1 MKKMPPPLAATWQ
14 ALFPPTVSVSAAALA
29 ERYQAE
35 IFRYAVR
42 RVGDSAEAEDI
53 TAEVFAAVLAQPGRV
68 PKVSRTASSGDDLT
82 RAYLIGIARRKVTD
96 TLRKRSRHPQE
107 PLSPELPHAH
117 SLEVSLEKQEAARQL
132 RKLLDALPADWR
144 EVLLLKYVE
153 ELSLREIALALNRSE
168 KAVNGLLQRA
178 RAEARKRGETYLN
191 LWEETK

>member
-1 MKKMPPPLAATWQ
+1 MKKMPPPLAATWH
-14 ALFPPTVSVSAAALA
+14 ALFPPAVTVSAAALA

-68 PKVSRTASSGDDLT
+68 PKASPKTHSDDDLV

-107 PLSPELPHAH
+107 PLSHELAQNH
-117 SLEVSLEKQEAARQL
+117 SLAESTEKREGAREL
-132 RKLLDALPADWR
+132 RKLLDALPTDWR

-153 ELSLREIALALNRSE
+153 ELSLREIAASLGRSE
-168 KAVNGLLQRA
+168 KAVNSLLQRA
-178 RAEARKRGETYLN
+178 RAEARKRGKNYFS